1 MSEAAVCGRVA
12 AAAVADASGTAVAD
26 VDTVA
31 GTAVAGSAAPPAA
44 PRAAGTGTG
53 ADSEA
58 ALAVL
63 LFAGDGETGWLG
75 CCVDEYAGG
84 RGELARS
91 ARLIFAAPV

>member
-1 MSEAAVCGRVA
+1 
-12 AAAVADASGTAVAD
+12 
-26 VDTVA
+26 
-31 GTAVAGSAAPPAA
+31 
-44 PRAAGTGTG
+44 
-53 ADSEA
+53 
-58 ALAVL
+58 VL